1 MSVPA
6 QKRGRSEQAVQTP
19 PEFLS
24 AVQERFG
31 DFVLDLAASN
41 DNAVCARYYGPGSNY
56 PDSLGDGPPWHLYDG
71 LCWLNPPYGNIT
83 PWAEKAA
90 LSAMLGASI
99 AMLVPA
105 SVGAK
110 WFNMWVRP
118 NAYVLELTPRLTFVG
133 HKYQYPKDLILA
145 VFTPERFIGRADWHW
160 RAARVAPANDNGID
174 PRQLYL
180 PITEAHET

>member
-1 MSVPA
+1 MPA
-6 QKRGRSEQAVQTP
+6 QKPGRSEQAVQTP

-31 DFVLDLAASN
+31 DFGVDLAASN
-41 DNAVCARYYGPGSNY
+41 DNAVAPLFIGPEA
-56 PDSLGDGPPWHLYDG
+56 DALADHVPWHLYDG
-71 LCWLNPPYGNIT
+71 LCWLNPPYANIT

-90 LSAMLGASI
+90 LSALLGASI

-110 WFNMWVRP
+110 WFNLWVRP

-133 HKYQYPKDLILA
+133 HKSAYPKDLILA
-145 VFTPERFIGRADWHW
+145 VFTPERFIGRAAWQW

-174 PRQLYL
+174 PRQMYL
-180 PITEAHET
+180 PIVETNDT